1 MENLFEIL
9 ATDLKI
15 DKTAIQTAVEKHNIF
30 LLDNEKLSSLK
41 KTVQDESYNKAHGI
55 AYKNAIKDLAAK
67 FEFEIDP
74 SNDFDTVKST
84 FETKIK
90 EKYGSEI
97 EKIKADFSKS
107 KDEKFKDFENKI
119 NEYDKSISKLQ
130 QLIKSKD
137 EEFLKEKNAR
147 FSDKAFTDFLQTL
160 SRFKVIVPTEIEKM
174 WEEYVSKY
182 IAKQHEIAE
191 TIFNKKYYFKFDES
205 GKYQVYDKEKNEVVK
220 DNFENPKQLTDIVTS
235 VVTDYLSVTKTEIKG
250 KGEGDKTKSEA
261 NTKLSNIKNEDDLF
275 KYIDTQN
282 INRSHPDAVKIYS
295 EWSKLQQNK

>member
-55 AYKNAIKDLAAK
+55 SYKNAIKDLAAK

-74 SNDFDTVKST
+74 SNDFDSVKNT

-107 KDEKFKDFENKI
+107 KDEKFKDLEKSI
-119 NEYDKSISKLQ
+119 NEEILFIDLE
-130 QLIKSKD
+130 KSKKIFADSNKFLSKIQHVYAALYDIKISD
-137 EEFLKEKNAR
+137 E
-147 FSDKAFTDFLQTL
+147 FSL
-160 SRFKVIVPTEIEKM
+160 
-174 WEEYVSKY
+174 
-182 IAKQHEIAE
+182 
-191 TIFNKKYYFKFDES
+191 
-205 GKYQVYDKEKNEVVK
+205 
-220 DNFENPKQLTDIVTS
+220 
-235 VVTDYLSVTKTEIKG
+235 
-250 KGEGDKTKSEA
+250 
-261 NTKLSNIKNEDDLF
+261 
-275 KYIDTQN
+275 
-282 INRSHPDAVKIYS
+282 
-295 EWSKLQQNK
+295 

>member
-174 WEEYVSKY
+174 
-182 IAKQHEIAE
+182 
-191 TIFNKKYYFKFDES
+191 
-205 GKYQVYDKEKNEVVK
+205 
-220 DNFENPKQLTDIVTS
+220 
-235 VVTDYLSVTKTEIKG
+235 
-250 KGEGDKTKSEA
+250 
-261 NTKLSNIKNEDDLF
+261 
-275 KYIDTQN
+275 
-282 INRSHPDAVKIYS
+282 
-295 EWSKLQQNK
+295 